1 MNGVKL
7 IVTGAAGQRLVSED
21 EADAVRQLSS

>member
-7 IVTGAAGQRLVSED
+7 IVTGAAGQHLVSED
-21 EADAVRQLSS
+21 EGDAAQGLSS